1 MLHRGDNMAAQS
13 NEVELIRIPGG
24 INAQSILAALHG
36 RGIPARTHGEVVGEI
51 YGLTI
56 DGLGEVS
63 ILVPEERLEEAK
75 SVLSAGEH
83 GDLRL
88 NDDDAEPDNGE

>member
-1 MLHRGDNMAAQS
+1 MPHRGDNMPSES

-51 YGLTI
+51 YGLTL

-63 ILVPEERLEEAK
+63 ILVPEECLEEAK

>member
-1 MLHRGDNMAAQS
+1 MPSQS
-13 NEVELIRIPGG
+13 NEIELIRIPGG
-24 INAQSILAALHG
+24 INAQSLLAALHG

-63 ILVPEERLEEAK
+63 VLVPEEFLEEAK
-75 SVLSAGEH
+75 SVLAAGEH
-83 GDLRL
+83 GDLLL
-88 NDDDAEPDNGE
+88 NENDVVEAAEPDSGE